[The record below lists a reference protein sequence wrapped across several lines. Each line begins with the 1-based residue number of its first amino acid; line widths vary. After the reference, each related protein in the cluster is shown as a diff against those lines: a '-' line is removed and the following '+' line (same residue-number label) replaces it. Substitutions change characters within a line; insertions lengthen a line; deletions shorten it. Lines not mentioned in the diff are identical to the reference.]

1 MPVCSGQDKG
11 SDFALPERGQTSG
24 MVVYHR
30 RGLELYELWKSQ
42 LLHYEE
48 AAINVKTTQL
58 VLLVWDN
65 TIPWEYIK
73 AHVYKLQARI
83 VKALKQMK
91 LHLVRRLQYL
101 LANSFFAKLLA
112 VRKVT
117 TNKGKNTPGVDGVIW
132 TTPRQ
137 KMNAALS
144 LTGKKYR
151 AKPLRRV
158 FIEKKGKKAKRPLG
172 IPTMYDRSMQ
182 ALYAFTLEPIA
193 ETTGDRVSLA
203 YRKFRSAKDASQFA
217 FNTLSRKT
225 SAKIVLEGDIRGCFD
240 NISHKWTLEHIP
252 MNKRILRQ
260 FLKAGYIYKRKLFP
274 TKSGTPQGGIISP
287 IIANMVLDGM
297 EKVIQERYWKSPR
310 GYIGVQ
316 FNKNKVNLIRYAD
329 DFIVTANTK
338 EIAEEVKELI
348 SKFLAE
354 RGLEL
359 SEEKTEITHI
369 GKGFDFLGWNF
380 RKYRGKLL
388 VKASNKSVKSISRR
402 IKERIRKGLMFK
414 QDELIDFLNP
424 LIRGWCNYHNHVVS
438 NEIFKN
444 LDKVIIKNLL
454 RWAIRR
460 HQRERKTRYWI
471 KDKYWKRIGNRDW
484 IFATDKKRLIF
495 ASDTIIRRHNLVR
508 LTANP
513 YIKEDREYLQN
524 RKKTRCA

>member
-1 MPVCSGQDKG
+1 
-11 SDFALPERGQTSG
+11 
-24 MVVYHR
+24 
-30 RGLELYELWKSQ
+30 
-42 LLHYEE
+42 
-48 AAINVKTTQL
+48 
-58 VLLVWDN
+58 
-65 TIPWEYIK
+65 
-73 AHVYKLQARI
+73 
-83 VKALKQMK
+83 MK
-91 LHLVRRLQYL
+91 RHLVRRLQHL
-101 LANSFFAKLLA
+101 IANSFFAKLLA

-137 KMNAALS
+137 KVKAALS

-172 IPTMYDRSMQ
+172 IPTMYDRAMQ
-182 ALYAFTLEPIA
+182 ALYAQTLEPIA
-193 ETTGDRVSLA
+193 ETTGDRVSLGF
-203 YRKFRSAKDASQFA
+203 RKFRSAKDASQFA

-225 SAKIVLEGDIRGCFD
+225 SAKIVLEGDIAGCFD
-240 NISHKWTLEHIP
+240 NISHEWTLENIP
-252 MNKRILRQ
+252 MNKKILKQ
-260 FLKAGYIYKRKLFP
+260 FLKAGFIYKKKLFP

-287 IIANMVLDGM
+287 MIANMALDGM

-388 VKASNKSVKSISRR
+388 VMASRKSVKRISQKIR
-402 IKERIRKGLMFK
+402 ERIRKGIMME
-414 QDELIDFLNP
+414 QSELIHSLNP
-424 LIRGWCNYHNHVVS
+424 IIRGWCNYHNHVVS
-438 NEIFKN
+438 NKIFKN
-444 LDKVIIKNLL
+444 IDKVVIKSLL
-454 RWAIRR
+454 KWAKRR
-460 HQRERKTRYWI
+460 HQRKSKKWI
-471 KDKYWKRIGNRDW
+471 KDKYWRRVKNRDW
-484 IFATDKKRLIF
+484 IFATDKKWLIF
-495 ASDTIIRRHNLVR
+495 ASDTKIRRHNLVR

-513 YIKEDREYLQN
+513 YIKEDRDYLQK